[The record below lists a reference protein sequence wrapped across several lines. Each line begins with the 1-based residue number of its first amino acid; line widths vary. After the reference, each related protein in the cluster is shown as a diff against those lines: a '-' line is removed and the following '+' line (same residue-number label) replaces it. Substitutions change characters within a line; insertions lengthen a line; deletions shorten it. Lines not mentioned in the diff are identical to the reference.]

1 MHGMW
6 GRVPARSITCLPKET
21 FPQMREIS
29 CLGSSAFCQREVHK
43 EFRADYS
50 RSLKN
55 IYTEVVDYLVMM
67 TERVDVILRCS
78 SFHHTAQPILPSYVR
93 D

>member
-1 MHGMW
+1 M
-6 GRVPARSITCLPKET
+6 PE
-21 FPQMREIS
+21 
-29 CLGSSAFCQREVHK
+29 EVHK

-67 TERVDVILRCS
+67 TERVDVICDAIHFPAHTS
-78 SFHHTAQPILPSYVR
+78 SANLPSYVR